1 MDGSDVVDRALRD
14 MRTVAVVGLSDKPW
28 RPSYGV
34 AAYLQEQGVRVLPV
48 NPNLVG
54 RRVLAEEAYASLE
67 DVPRSIRIDVVDIFR
82 RSELVAPVVDAAI
95 ARGAGAIWMQ
105 LGVVDELSAAR
116 ARAAGLTVVMDKC
129 LAVEHRRRR

>member
-54 RRVLAEEAYASLE
+54 RRVLGEEAYASLE